1 MVYFIF
7 ANNIKNNSTMIK
19 AENLSKQYD
28 NGHLALD
35 SLNLEIEKGEI
46 FCLLGANGAG
56 KSTTVN
62 IFMGF
67 LEPTSGKA
75 YIDGSLVTTQNNTT
89 RKKIAYI
96 PENVKLYPELSG
108 LENLDFFSSISGNE
122 YPKDKLKEF
131 LSRAG
136 LQEEAF
142 SEKVEGY
149 SKGMRQKVGIAL
161 AIAKKSKA
169 LFLDEPTSGLDPYA
183 ANEFSSILKEL
194 SKEGVAI
201 LMVTHDIFRAK
212 EVADRIGIMKDGV
225 LQFVIKAS
233 EISYM
238 DLENK
243 YLEIIK
249 NH

>member
-1 MVYFIF
+1 MLR
-7 ANNIKNNSTMIK
+7 
-19 AENLSKQYD
+19 AENLNKIYNTHHQ
-28 NGHLALD
+28 ALKN
-35 SLNLEIEKGEI
+35 LNLEIKKGEI

-67 LEPTSGKA
+67 LEPTSGSV
-75 YIDGSLVTTQNNTT
+75 YVNDVLVRVKDNTT
-89 RKKIAYI
+89 RQFVAYI

-108 LENLDFFSSISGNE
+108 LENLDFFSSMSGKIYSKQE
-122 YPKDKLKEF
+122 LMSF

-136 LQEEAF
+136 LQKEAF
-142 SEKVEGY
+142 DKKVSGY

-161 AIAKKSKA
+161 AIAKQAKA

-183 ANEFSSILKEL
+183 ANEFSLILKEL
-194 SKEGVAI
+194 SKEGVSI

-212 EVADRIGIMKDGV
+212 EVADRIGIMKNGV
-225 LQFVIKAS
+225 LQTVIPS
-233 EISYM
+233 EEISHSE
-238 DLENK
+238 LENT

-249 NH
+249 NN